1 MRFRG
6 KAPGT
11 GMKAAAA
18 ALGLIAMSAVA
29 AAQRPDNVATD
40 AARFDVVSIKQNKAR
55 SGPASAL
62 ELNVLRQL
70 RPVTRN
76 GRLRLE
82 GVPLHSLIQLAY
94 NLKEHQIIGAPSW
107 AASDRFDVE
116 AVAGDD
122 ATSERIRAMLKTL
135 LADRFGLKLRRE
147 VRTLQVYEL
156 SPARGGVKVV
166 PTKEGDCLV
175 LRSDR
180 PPPPPPTALIPC
192 GGGFRRQ
199 IVSASPERLDRIEA
213 AGESISTLV
222 EFLSN
227 ELGRTVIDKTGL
239 IGSFNLRLE
248 FAPNLPG
255 FDRGPSALAAPS
267 PTVAPGLSI
276 FTAVQEQ
283 LGLRLTSADGPVDV
297 LVIEYVERAK
307 EN

>member
-1 MRFRG
+1 MG
-6 KAPGT
+6 G
-11 GMKAAAA
+11 
-18 ALGLIAMSAVA
+18 VA
-29 AAQRPDNVATD
+29 ASQRPDAVPTIDAPRFEVA
-40 AARFDVVSIKQNKAR
+40 SIKQNTAHT
-55 SGPASAL
+55 GPPSAI

-82 GVPLHSLIQLAY
+82 AVPLHSLIQLAY

-107 AASDRFDVE
+107 AVSDRFDVE
-116 AVAGDD
+116 AVAADD
-122 ATSERIRAMLKTL
+122 ATMERTRAMLKTL
-135 LADRFGLKLRRE
+135 LADRFGLKHRLE
-147 VRTLQVYEL
+147 VRALPVYEL

-175 LRSDR
+175 LRPEQ

-192 GGGFRRQ
+192 GGGLRRQ
-199 IVSASPERLDRIEA
+199 IVSDFPERLDRIQA

-239 IGSFNLRLE
+239 TGSFNLRLE

-276 FTAVQEQ
+276 FTAAQEQ
-283 LGLRLTSADGPVDV
+283 LGMRLTSADGPVDV
-297 LVIEYVERAK
+297 LIIEQVDRPR